1 MYEAGSWNEL
11 YPTQNLVN
19 AYETTN
25 GMLVT
30 DPDNTLYD
38 DQNPYANRDLRFY
51 QSIVYNGS
59 EWEGN
64 IMSMVTNTVD
74 DSKSGLCK
82 PVLGKARCG
91 YGPRKFIEELPTS
104 TNLYGGYAQDNYW
117 PFFRYAEILL
127 NYAEAQNEALGA
139 SDQSVYDAVN
149 DIRARAG
156 LP

>member
-1 MYEAGSWNEL
+1 
-11 YPTQNLVN
+11 
-19 AYETTN
+19 
-25 GMLVT
+25 MLVT

-91 YGPRKFIEELPTS
+91 YGPANLLKNCPLPRIYMEAMPRIITGRFSGMLKYCSIMRKHRMKHWVLR
-104 TNLYGGYAQDNYW
+104 TNRCMM
-117 PFFRYAEILL
+117 P
-127 NYAEAQNEALGA
+127 
-139 SDQSVYDAVN
+139 
-149 DIRARAG
+149 
-156 LP
+156 